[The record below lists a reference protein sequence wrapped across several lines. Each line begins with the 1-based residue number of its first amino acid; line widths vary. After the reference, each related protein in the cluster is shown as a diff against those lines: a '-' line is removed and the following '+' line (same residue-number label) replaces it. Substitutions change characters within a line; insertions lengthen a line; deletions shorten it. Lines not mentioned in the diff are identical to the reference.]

1 MTPTFP
7 WVSLFIVYFMA
18 LLLYYNDP
26 NLSLSQSVYCLLYG
40 FTFVL

>member
-40 FTFVL
+40 FTIVL